1 MKVNIWLELDLCL
14 GSFGYTSLS
23 FKVFLVEIFTD
34 RVEKKLLKRLVHT
47 YNPYRDFKN
56 GLKGAKSQNG
66 SLKRASNITIFKL
79 HKYWDSCTLETFDI
93 CNLEF
98 KRWKVVMNNMFWLGN
113 NDRGFLETRIYLL
126 VSRRINPNFWW
137 TLLNFVWTLVY
148 FLNGLKFTNFRLLGP
163 TLYICGNNLVENAPH
178 SILKSENAIFSSKM
192 FCFTYLM

>member
-1 MKVNIWLELDLCL
+1 MLEIESQHLTWVGPLCL

-34 RVEKKLLKRLVHT
+34 WVEKKLLKRLVHT

-98 KRWKVVMNNMFWLGN
+98 KRWKVVMDNMFWLSN
-113 NDRGFLETRIYLL
+113 NVRGFLQTRIYLL

-148 FLNGLKFTNFRLLGP
+148 FWMVWSSQISGCLAQ
-163 TLYICGNNLVENAPH
+163 LYISVE
-178 SILKSENAIFSSKM
+178 I
-192 FCFTYLM
+192 T